1 MFHVEQFPSLVH
13 PRQMTSV
20 AGSTH
25 TLNLRW
31 RASGRRTQSVEIMPA
46 ETNKTNKSN
55 KESLSSAI
63 HVSARTI
70 ELGAGVSQGV

>member
-13 PRQMTSV
+13 QRRMTGV
-20 AGSTH
+20 AGSTN

-46 ETNKTNKSN
+46 ETNKSN

-63 HVSARTI
+63 HLRARSDW
-70 ELGAGVSQGV
+70 GAGGSQGV